1 MFAGE
6 REKSAS
12 FVGRRS
18 RSPAG
23 EMVNFAMAKGQR
35 CHELML
41 VDLAVSS
48 HLAQNGF
55 VPLGRGAY
63 VQQQAAKRPSTPKS
77 GAEIAMGMTVAVERL
92 EAGLFLSMDL
102 KAKLTIQE
110 GPRGGATQC
119 RCGGGRGARRLR
131 GYGAST
137 RAYEPT

>member
-6 REKSAS
+6 REKRSAS
-12 FVGRRS
+12 FVGGRS

-23 EMVNFAMAKGQR
+23 EMVNFAKGQR

-55 VPLGRGAY
+55 VPLGGGAY
-63 VQQQAAKRPSTPKS
+63 VQQQAAKLSTKKS

-92 EAGLFLSMDL
+92 EAGLFLSIDL

-119 RCGGGRGARRLR
+119 RCGAARGARRLR

>member
-23 EMVNFAMAKGQR
+23 EMVNFAKGQR

-55 VPLGRGAY
+55 DPLGGGAY
-63 VQQQAAKRPSTPKS
+63 LQQREAERQLKRNP

-92 EAGLFLSMDL
+92 EAGLFLSIDL
-102 KAKLTIQE
+102 KAKLRIQE

-119 RCGGGRGARRLR
+119 RC
-131 GYGAST
+131 
-137 RAYEPT
+137 